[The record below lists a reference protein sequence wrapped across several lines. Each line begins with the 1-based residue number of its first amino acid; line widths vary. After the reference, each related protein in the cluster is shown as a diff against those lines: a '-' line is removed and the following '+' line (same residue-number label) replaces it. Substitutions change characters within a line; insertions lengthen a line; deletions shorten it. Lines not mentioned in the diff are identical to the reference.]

1 VTLSYE
7 KAKGLLRDLSTTFPD
22 GVVVETPWPHDWNFS
37 SIKARDDHAEMH
49 LSNVNFHKEVAGLLE
64 RAA

>member
-22 GVVVETPWPHDWNFS
+22 GVVVETPWPHDYNFS
-37 SIKARDDHAEMH
+37 SILAQIKHAEMH
-49 LSNVNFHKEVAGLLE
+49 LENVKFHKAITGLLE

>member
-7 KAKGLLRDLSTTFPD
+7 KAKGLKRDLSTTFPD
-22 GVVVETPWPHDWNFS
+22 GVVVTTPWPLDSNFS
-37 SIKARDDHAEMH
+37 SILAQIDHAEIH
-49 LSNVNFHKEVAGLLE
+49 LENIKFHKAMASLLQ

>member
-7 KAKGLLRDLSTTFPD
+7 KSKTLLRDLSTTFPD
-22 GVVVETPWPHDWNFS
+22 GVVVTTPWPLDSNFS
-37 SIKARDDHAEMH
+37 SILAQDAHAEMH
-49 LSNVNFHKEVAGLLE
+49 LENIKFHKAITGLLE